1 MEQIV
6 LKCMV
11 PKPKAYLSKK
21 YQKFYGIVS
30 QEFELYLIKSMKNG
44 SQMTSFQSKCKHI
57 GEGSY
62 MFISTSEIGHFT
74 S

>member
-1 MEQIV
+1 
-6 LKCMV
+6 MV
-11 PKPKAYLSKK
+11 PKPKVYLSKI
-21 YQKFYGIVS
+21 YQKVHDIVS

>member
-1 MEQIV
+1 MYDT
-6 LKCMV
+6 KAN
-11 PKPKAYLSKK
+11 AYLSNIHKK
-21 YQKFYGIVS
+21 FHGIVP
-30 QEFELYLIKSMKNG
+30 QEFELYLIKSMENG